1 MRRQTVLTLVAGGV
15 LASRAGAF
23 AQDLPVVRIATNTV
37 DSLAEPYYGSE
48 RGIFRDN
55 GLNAQVS
62 TLANGSTNV
71 QAVVAGDLDVGL
83 ANITQVAAG
92 VIRNVG
98 IVMIAPAALYSAK
111 HSYSAMCVA
120 KGSPI
125 ASAKDLIDKTI
136 GVSTLNDFNQLG
148 VAAWLEKNNVS
159 ASKVKFVEIH
169 FPEMGA
175 ALQRGTIA
183 AATISEPSLS
193 GALTAGQVRVFA
205 NVYSA
210 IAPEFSNIV
219 WFASTKWLQANA
231 DAAKR
236 LVKAIF
242 ATAQYANT
250 HQAETAEI
258 LVRVAKLD
266 PAIVPNMTR
275 AFFATSNDPKY
286 VQAPL
291 DFSYKYGLISRPLSF
306 AEIMGV
312 SRNTS
317 G

>member
-1 MRRQTVLTLVAGGV
+1 MRRRTALALAAGGV
-15 LASRAGAF
+15 LATRVRAF
-23 AQDLPVVRIATNTV
+23 AQDQPVVRIATNPV
-37 DSLAEPYYGSE
+37 DSLGEPYYGSE

-55 GLNAQVS
+55 GVNAQVT
-62 TLANGSTNV
+62 TLSNGSTNV
-71 QAVVAGDLDVGL
+71 QAVIAGDLDVGL

-98 IVMIAPAALYSAK
+98 IVMLAPAALYSAK
-111 HSYSAMCVA
+111 HAYSAMCVA

-136 GVSTLNDFNQLG
+136 AVSTLNDFNQLG
-148 VAAWLEKNNVS
+148 VAAWLEKSGVS
-159 ASKVKFVEIH
+159 ATKVKFVEIH

-175 ALQRGTIA
+175 ALQRGTVA

-205 NVYSA
+205 NVYAA

-219 WFASTKWLQANA
+219 WFAGTRWLKENA
-231 DAAKR
+231 ETSKR
-236 LVKAIF
+236 LVKGIF
-242 ATAQYANT
+242 ATAAYANT

-266 PAIVPNMTR
+266 PATVPNMTR

-291 DFSYKYGLISRPLSF
+291 DFSYKYGLISRSVTV
-306 AEIMGV
+306 AEMMG
-312 SRNTS
+312 
-317 G
+317 GK